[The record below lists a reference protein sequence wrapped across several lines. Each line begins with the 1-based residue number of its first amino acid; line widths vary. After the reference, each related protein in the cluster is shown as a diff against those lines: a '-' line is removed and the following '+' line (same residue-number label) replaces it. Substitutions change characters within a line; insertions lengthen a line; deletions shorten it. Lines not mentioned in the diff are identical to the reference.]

1 MNNGFSY
8 IDIGTLDGYK
18 LSLREDLS
26 SKSLLLKMP
35 YRLLWNGVQR
45 EGTNPKHMNER
56 IDFEHIFTPQGM
68 LGHVS
73 KHPNL
78 DFLMNIF
85 NIPRVYS
92 VSGFGTWNVGQH
104 TVAVAFLVLYWSA
117 FNSYP
122 QEKRDRL
129 VTLALMHDVH
139 EAVIGDILPFFKTAP
154 VKEAIDTI
162 QRDILHAFS
171 IEEDQTLHE
180 ELKLLDMIGFL
191 YEISQS
197 SPRGIDPS
205 KRKLIKK
212 MYARQKADILAY
224 AEKTSIENQ
233 KVKDFL
239 QYMKL

>member
-1 MNNGFSY
+1 MDEH
-8 IDIGTLDGYK
+8 IDY
-18 LSLREDLS
+18 E
-26 SKSLLLKMP
+26 
-35 YRLLWNGVQR
+35 N
-45 EGTNPKHMNER
+45 
-56 IDFEHIFTPQGM
+56 IFTPQGM

-117 FNSYP
+117 FHSYQ

-139 EAVIGDILPFFKTAP
+139 EAVIGDILPFFKTPA
-154 VKEAIDTI
+154 VKEAIDSI
-162 QRDILHAFS
+162 QNDILHAFA
-171 IEEDQTLHE
+171 IEEDQALHD

-191 YEISQS
+191 YEIGQS
-197 SPRGIDPS
+197 SPKGIDPS
-205 KRKLIKK
+205 KSELIKQ
-212 MYARQKADILAY
+212 MYDRQKAEILKY
-224 AEKTSIENQ
+224 AEKANIDQ
-233 KVKDFL
+233 KTVNEFL
-239 QYMKL
+239 ASMNL

>member
-1 MNNGFSY
+1 MCRGP
-8 IDIGTLDGYK
+8 IHRA
-18 LSLREDLS
+18 LR
-26 SKSLLLKMP
+26 
-35 YRLLWNGVQR
+35 
-45 EGTNPKHMNER
+45 TNVWWYNKRMSER
-56 IDFEHIFTPQGM
+56 IDYENIFTPQGM

-104 TVAVAFLVLYWSA
+104 TMAVAFLALYWSA

-129 VTLALMHDVH
+129 VTLALVHDAH
-139 EAVIGDILPFFKTAP
+139 EAVIGDILPFFKTAA
-154 VKEAIDTI
+154 VKEAIEAI
-162 QRDILHAFS
+162 QHDILSAFS
-171 IEEDQTLHE
+171 IEEDQTLHH

-205 KRKLIKK
+205 KRKLIKQ
-212 MYARQKADILAY
+212 MHVRQEQAILEF
-224 AEKTSIENQ
+224 AEKAKIDQQ
-233 KVKDFL
+233 KVEEFL
-239 QYMKL
+239 KSMKL

>member
-1 MNNGFSY
+1 MSEH
-8 IDIGTLDGYK
+8 IDY
-18 LSLREDLS
+18 E
-26 SKSLLLKMP
+26 
-35 YRLLWNGVQR
+35 N
-45 EGTNPKHMNER
+45 
-56 IDFEHIFTPQGM
+56 IFTPQGM

-73 KHPNL
+73 KNPNL

-104 TVAVAFLVLYWSA
+104 TMAVAFLVLYWSA

-129 VTLALMHDVH
+129 VTLALVHDAH
-139 EAVIGDILPFFKTAP
+139 EAVIGDILPFFKTTA
-154 VKEAIDTI
+154 VKEAIETI
-162 QRDILHAFS
+162 QNDIQSAFA
-171 IEEDQTLHE
+171 IEEDQALHD

-205 KRKLIKK
+205 RRKLIKQ
-212 MYARQKADILAY
+212 MYVRQREDILAY
-224 AEKTSIENQ
+224 AEKASIDQN
-233 KVKDFL
+233 VANAFL
-239 QYMKL
+239 KHMKL

>member
-1 MNNGFSY
+1 
-8 IDIGTLDGYK
+8 
-18 LSLREDLS
+18 
-26 SKSLLLKMP
+26 
-35 YRLLWNGVQR
+35 
-45 EGTNPKHMNER
+45 MNER
-56 IDFEHIFTPQGM
+56 IDFENIFTPQGM

-92 VSGFGTWNVGQH
+92 VSGLGTWNVGQH
-104 TVAVAFLVLYWSA
+104 T
-117 FNSYP
+117 
-122 QEKRDRL
+122 
-129 VTLALMHDVH
+129 
-139 EAVIGDILPFFKTAP
+139 EAVIGDILPFFRTAP

-180 ELKLLDMIGFL
+180 ELKLLDMTGFL

-212 MYARQKADILAY
+212 MYARQKAEILAY
-224 AEKTSIENQ
+224 VEKTSIENQ